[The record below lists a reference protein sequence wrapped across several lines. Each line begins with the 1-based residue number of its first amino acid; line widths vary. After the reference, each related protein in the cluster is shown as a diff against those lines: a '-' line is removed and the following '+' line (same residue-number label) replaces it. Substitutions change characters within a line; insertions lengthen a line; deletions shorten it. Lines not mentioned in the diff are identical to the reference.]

1 MLLRDRLTP
10 LPKSASRFTPSRIS
24 LRQAGVFI
32 ALRPAAFN
40 AILCQTTMPVFQL
53 ADALIFPPPELAR
66 EDGLLAV
73 GGDLSPERL
82 LLAYQHGIFP
92 WYSPG
97 EPLLWWAPD
106 PRLVLFPSELRISRR
121 LARTVRQQ
129 RFMVTFDQHFP
140 AVIEACASTRRAQG
154 EGTWIDG
161 QMKDAYIRLHELG
174 YAHSVECWREEKLA
188 GGLYGVSLGGVF
200 FGESMFSR
208 ERDSSKVALVQLVRV
223 LNRWEF
229 DLIDCQLPTAHL
241 KNLGAREIAGRD
253 FFELLQHSLT
263 KDNRRGSWALAT

>member
-1 MLLRDRLTP
+1 
-10 LPKSASRFTPSRIS
+10 
-24 LRQAGVFI
+24 
-32 ALRPAAFN
+32 
-40 AILCQTTMPVFQL
+40 MPVFQL

-82 LLAYQHGIFP
+82 LLAYRHGIFP

-106 PRLVLFPSELRISRR
+106 PRLVLFPAELLLSRR
-121 LARTVRQQ
+121 LARTVRQH
-129 RFMVTFDQHFP
+129 RFRVTFDQDFP
-140 AVIEACASTRRAQG
+140 AVIEACAGPRRPEVQ
-154 EGTWIDG
+154 GTWIDPE
-161 QMKDAYIRLHELG
+161 MRNAYIRLHQLG
-174 YAHSVECWREEKLA
+174 YAHSVECWRQDALA

-208 ERDSSKVALVQLVRV
+208 ERDGSKVALVHLVE
-223 LNRWEF
+223 LLTRWKF

-241 KNLGAREIAGRD
+241 KSLGAREIAGAD
-253 FFELLQHSLT
+253 FYHLLQGSLS
-263 KDNRRGSWALAT
+263 KDDRRGTWTKEKSKDESNKL